1 MRFEKGQSFIELLIA
16 MGVFTLI
23 ISAVVFLVL
32 DSYVS
37 HRAGREKTLATFL
50 AEEGL
55 EATRSIRNNDWDD
68 LKEGKHGIIIT
79 KNGWAFSGTGNN
91 LSSRLNQGHRV
102 ITVEDIDPD
111 RKKIISSIEW
121 KLTENRPQEVVLTTY
136 LTNWQK
142 GLSFSVFLDSAT
154 YSILENEKMLFVNV
168 NLSATSDEIVTID
181 CETGDGTAV
190 SPDDYL
196 FASTT
201 LVFNPDTVSE
211 VFEVKI
217 VDDSDEEG
225 NETFNIVLSN
235 PRNVELG
242 NPSEAIVT
250 IWDDDTPPHGCWGVE
265 ESCDSSCQYSDYGG
279 LTAYYVDPGCVEKC
293 SKAGSFYISYAG
305 VCSDDGIGLCYKM
318 EYSSTQYLSCS
329 QGDSCAGECAGECTE
344 CKWLKEE
351 ECEQQEGC
359 NLMETPWGLRCVGRC
374 VYCENFGDEGG
385 CSGQLGCE
393 WKSGKW
399 YWVLDNSSLGYSK
412 FTKCEWY
419 E

>member
-68 LKEGKHGIIIT
+68 LKEGKHGVII
-79 KNGWAFSGTGNN
+79 KNGWEFSGEANDFSDKLGEG
-91 LSSRLNQGHRV
+91 QRV

-121 KLTENRPQEVVLTTY
+121 KLTENRPQEIVLTTY

-142 GLSFSVFLDSAT
+142 APSFSVFLDSAT
-154 YSILENEKMLFVNV
+154 YSILENERTLFVNV
-168 NLSATSDEIVTID
+168 DLSATSDEIVTVD
-181 CETGDGTAV
+181 CETRDGTAV
-190 SPDDYL
+190 SPDDYV

-201 LVFNPDTVSE
+201 LVFNPDTISE
-211 VFEVKI
+211 VFEVRI

-242 NPSEAIVT
+242 NPSEAVVT
-250 IWDDDTPPHGCWGVE
+250 IQDDDVPPQDCWGIAG
-265 ESCDSSCQYSDYGG
+265 SCDSSCQHSNYGG
-279 LTAYYVDPGCVEKC
+279 LTAYYIDPHCSEKC
-293 SKAGSFYISYAG
+293 SPAGSFYVNPGGS
-305 VCSDDGIGLCYKM
+305 CSGDGTGSCYKM
-318 EYSSTQYLSCS
+318 EDSSTQYLSCS
-329 QGDSCAGECAGECTE
+329 QGDSCEGDCGGRCTSCRE
-344 CKWLKEE
+344 LNEK

-359 NLMETPWGLRCVGRC
+359 DLVGGPGGFRCVGRC
-374 VYCENFGDEGG
+374 IPCEKFGDEGG
-385 CSGQLGCE
+385 CSGQFGCE
-393 WKSGKW
+393 WKSTKW
-399 YWVLDNSSLGYSK
+399 YWVLDNSSFGYS
-412 FTKCEWY
+412 TSTNCEWY